1 MLSCKVDFND
11 MLQDPETGIMS
22 WMRIFK
28 IDTDPKRIWVQAG
41 YETDA
46 GGWYESDDIEL
57 SNKILEALA
66 AHNYRVVV
74 LKGTTPTEFFTAEQL
89 EVLYSEF
96 YVEKTV
102 PDVKKPTAEEI
113 IERKAEKIERKARE
127 EAEGLSLEEI
137 LRRLQEEDA
146 EAMRSDMKNDDNSD
160 NSDSSN
166 SSDSTNNNTN
176 EPNSHDDSDEPE
188 NPKEPE
194 NQEKP

>member
-11 MLQDPETGIMS
+11 MLQNPETGVTS

-28 IDTDPKRIWVQAG
+28 IDGDPKRIWVQAG
-41 YETDA
+41 YQMDN

-74 LKGTTPTEFFTAEQL
+74 LEGTTPTEYFTAEQL

-113 IERKAEKIERKARE
+113 IEREVEEIERKTRE
-127 EAEGLSLEEI
+127 EAEGLSFEEI
-137 LRRLQEEDA
+137 MALLQAEDT

-160 NSDSSN
+160 NPDSSDN
-166 SSDSTNNNTN
+166 SSNNAD
-176 EPNSHDDSDEPE
+176 EPDSHDDSDKPEDQEEP
-188 NPKEPE
+188 
-194 NQEKP
+194 

>member
-11 MLQDPETGIMS
+11 ILEDPETGLIS

-28 IDTDPKRIWVQAG
+28 IDGDPKRIWVRAG
-41 YETDA
+41 YQMA
-46 GGWYESDDIEL
+46 GGGWYESDDIEL
-57 SNKILEALA
+57 SNKVLEALA

-74 LKGTTPTEFFTAEQL
+74 LEGTTPTEYFTAEQL
-89 EVLYSEF
+89 ETLYSEF

-102 PDVKKPTAEEI
+102 VEEHKETTEEELDRKAKEIEEEVRKETEGMSFEEI
-113 IERKAEKIERKARE
+113 MA
-127 EAEGLSLEEI
+127 L
-137 LRRLQEEDA
+137 LQAEDA

-160 NSDSSN
+160 NSDDSDN
-166 SSDSTNNNTN
+166 SDSTNNNTN

-194 NQEKP
+194 DQEEP

>member
-1 MLSCKVDFND
+1 MLSCKVDFNNI
-11 MLQDPETGIMS
+11 LEDPETGLIS

-28 IDTDPKRIWVQAG
+28 IDGDPRRIWVRAG
-41 YETDA
+41 YQIDD

-74 LKGTTPTEFFTAEQL
+74 LEGTTPTEYFTAEQL
-89 EVLYSEF
+89 ETLYSEF

-102 PDVKKPTAEEI
+102 VEEHKETTEEELDRKAKEIEEQVRKETEGMSFEEI
-113 IERKAEKIERKARE
+113 MA
-127 EAEGLSLEEI
+127 L
-137 LRRLQEEDA
+137 LQAEDA

-160 NSDSSN
+160 NSD

-194 NQEKP
+194 DQEEP

>member
-11 MLQDPETGIMS
+11 MLQNPETGVTS

-28 IDTDPKRIWVQAG
+28 IDGDPKRIWVQAG
-41 YETDA
+41 YQMDN

-74 LKGTTPTEFFTAEQL
+74 LEGTTPTEYFTAEQL

-113 IERKAEKIERKARE
+113 IDREVEEIERKTRE
-127 EAEGLSLEEI
+127 EAEGLSFEEI
-137 LRRLQEEDA
+137 MALLQAEDT
-146 EAMRSDMKNDDNSD
+146 EAMRSDMKNNDSPDNSN
-160 NSDSSN
+160 NSDSSD
-166 SSDSTNNNTN
+166 SSSNNTD
-176 EPNSHDDSDEPE
+176 EPDRHDDSDEPE
-188 NPKEPE
+188 NPEEPE
-194 NQEKP
+194 EP

>member
-11 MLQDPETGIMS
+11 MLQNPETGVTS

-28 IDTDPKRIWVQAG
+28 IDGDPKRIWVQAG
-41 YETDA
+41 YQMDN

-74 LKGTTPTEFFTAEQL
+74 LEGTTPTEYFTAEQL

-96 YVEKTV
+96 YVEKTI

-113 IERKAEKIERKARE
+113 IDREVEEIERKTRE
-127 EAEGLSLEEI
+127 EAEGLSFEEI
-137 LRRLQEEDA
+137 MALLQAEDT
-146 EAMRSDMKNDDNSD
+146 EAMRSDLKNDDNSN
-160 NSDSSN
+160 NSDGHN
-166 SSDSTNNNTN
+166 D
-176 EPNSHDDSDEPE
+176 HDDPSKPSEPDNHDEPE
-188 NPKEPE
+188 PKPQPEDQEEP
-194 NQEKP
+194 

>member
-11 MLQDPETGIMS
+11 MLQNPETGVTS

-28 IDTDPKRIWVQAG
+28 IDGDPKRIWVQAG
-41 YETDA
+41 YQMDN

-74 LKGTTPTEFFTAEQL
+74 LEGTTPTEYFTAEQL

-113 IERKAEKIERKARE
+113 IEREVEEIERKTRE
-127 EAEGLSLEEI
+127 EAEGLSFEEI
-137 LRRLQEEDA
+137 MALLQAEDA
-146 EAMRSDMKNDDNSD
+146 EAMRSDLKNDDNSD
-160 NSDSSN
+160 NPDSSDN
-166 SSDSTNNNTN
+166 SSNNAD
-176 EPNSHDDSDEPE
+176 EPDSHDDSDKPEEPE
-188 NPKEPE
+188 EPE
-194 NQEKP
+194 EP